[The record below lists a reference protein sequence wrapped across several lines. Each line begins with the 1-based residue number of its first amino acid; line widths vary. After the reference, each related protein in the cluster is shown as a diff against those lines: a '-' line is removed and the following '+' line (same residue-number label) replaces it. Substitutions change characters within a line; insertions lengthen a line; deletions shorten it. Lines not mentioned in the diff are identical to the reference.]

1 MAQQNTANLG
11 GGAGGSI
18 REDLANFVSN
28 IDRDETP
35 LSSMSGS
42 TKATSTYHDWLTDE
56 YATPIAQTV
65 AEGAAFGV
73 VGTSGT
79 SLAAGTLSEQMN
91 RTRLRNFTQIFR
103 SQVEVSNTAIAVNTA
118 GIANEFAYQLKKKGV
133 EVRRNREFQ
142 FVLYGANSVKNETG
156 SVRRLG
162 SLVSW
167 VGGAGTTESP
177 FNIINAATA
186 GSPSTTYSN
195 PGTGDGRPVFTGTAA
210 AFARSQVERLI
221 TIMYRNGG
229 KPNML
234 MTSASQRTG
243 VSNAFNSDTTTGP
256 ASNTSIRRLESM
268 EKKLNI
274 SIAAVVTD
282 FGVDLGIV
290 PNYIMD
296 LASANSV
303 MYMFDS
309 SMVKSAMLR
318 PLSVGKLDDRGDG
331 KQALITEECTLEVMN
346 PNSVGVI
353 GNLTVPA

>member
-56 YATPIAQTV
+56 YAAPIAQTV
-65 AEGAAFGV
+65 AEGAPFGV
-73 VGTSGT
+73 TGDSGT
-79 SLAAGTLSEQMN
+79 SAAAGTLSEQMN
-91 RTRLRNFTQIFR
+91 RTRLRNYTQIFR
-103 SQVEVSNTAIAVNTA
+103 SQVEVSNTSIAVNTA

-142 FVLYGANSVKNETG
+142 FVLNGASSVKNETG
-156 SVRRLG
+156 NTRRLG
-162 SLVSW
+162 GLVTW
-167 VGGAGTTESP
+167 VGAGNTV
-177 FNIINAATA
+177 NAATA
-186 GSPSTTYSN
+186 GSPATTYAT
-195 PGTGDGRPVFTGTAA
+195 PGTGDTRPVFTGTPA
-210 AFARSQVERLI
+210 AFDRTHVESLI
-221 TIMYRNGG
+221 TAMYRNGG

-234 MTSASQRTG
+234 MTSAQARTS
-243 VSNAFNSDTTTGP
+243 VSREFNSDSTTG
-256 ASNTSIRRLESM
+256 AASIRRLESM

-274 SIAAVVTD
+274 SIAAVVAD
-282 FGVDLGIV
+282 FGVDFGIV

-296 LASANSV
+296 IANPGAANQV

-353 GNLTVPA
+353 GALTVTGA